1 MTWLGGE
8 QVIPRPP
15 GSYPGGPA
23 PWADLPP
30 GKRRGFSLERVLAAI
45 ERPEVASDAAA
56 SVMPGVFL
64 EGDKIPSAVLVAM
77 FEESGEARVILTRR
91 SQNLRFHQ
99 GEVSFPGGRCDPGES
114 AAQCALREAQEET
127 GLDPGLVTVTGYLSP
142 LATFS
147 SESFITPV
155 VGVLAARPPMRPNPT
170 EVDLVFDVELGA
182 LVADGVFREERW
194 YFRVP
199 ADGGQPA
206 GGTEVLERPERPER
220 PDAARA
226 ERRARSQAR
235 SRRLVPGVVLRASWR
250 HGLGRYGQGAHGT
263 APRSARC
270 LRLPSATA
278 EAALRHGEARPMTR
292 RGRVAYGR

>member
-1 MTWLGGE
+1 VTWLGGE

-30 GKRRGFSLERVLAAI
+30 DKRRGLSLERVLAAI
-45 ERPEVASDAAA
+45 ERPEVGELAGSADPATPATSAGPATSAMGGTVDATTVRTAAA

-114 AAQCALREAQEET
+114 AAQCALREAREET
-127 GLDPGLVTVTGYLSP
+127 GLDPGLVTVTGELSP

-155 VGVLAARPPMRPNPT
+155 VGVLGARPPMRPNPS
-170 EVDLVFDVELGA
+170 EVDLVFDVELAA

-199 ADGGQPA
+199 ADGGPPVR
-206 GGTEVLERPERPER
+206 GTEVLEPPEPTDAPE
-220 PDAARA
+220 PAD
-226 ERRARSQAR
+226 
-235 SRRLVPGVVLRASWR
+235 VPGRKLDPDGSFPVWFFELPGDTVWGATARVLMEVLRAV
-250 HGLGRYGQGAHGT
+250 LD
-263 APRSARC
+263 
-270 LRLPSATA
+270 
-278 EAALRHGEARPMTR
+278 
-292 RGRVAYGR
+292 V

>member
-1 MTWLGGE
+1 MDGT
-8 QVIPRPP
+8 VDATI
-15 GSYPGGPA
+15 
-23 PWADLPP
+23 
-30 GKRRGFSLERVLAAI
+30 AA
-45 ERPEVASDAAA
+45 ASVRTAAA

-127 GLDPGLVTVTGYLSP
+127 GLDPGLVTVTGELSP

-155 VGVLAARPPMRPNPT
+155 VGVLGARPPMRPNPT
-170 EVDLVFDVELGA
+170 EVDLVFDVELAA

-199 ADGGQPA
+199 ADGGQPVRA
-206 GGTEVLERPERPER
+206 TEVRATEVRATEVPEL
-220 PDAARA
+220 PDAPGRKLDPDGSFPVWFFELPGDTVWGATARVLM
-226 ERRARSQAR
+226 E
-235 SRRLVPGVVLRASWR
+235 LLRAV
-250 HGLGRYGQGAHGT
+250 LD
-263 APRSARC
+263 
-270 LRLPSATA
+270 
-278 EAALRHGEARPMTR
+278 
-292 RGRVAYGR
+292 V